1 MTTNPS
7 SIHYSV
13 TCQANGYVGMGEDR
27 VFLMSDEQLE
37 FTLEI
42 LLQLAAYVAR
52 T

>member
-13 TCQANGYVGMGEDR
+13 TCQTNGYVGMEEDW

-37 FTLEI
+37 LTLEI
-42 LLQLAAYVAR
+42 LLHSAAYVAR